1 LYAEK
6 FTQSLSLTSIG
17 LIINQGLLIN
27 QIIAKIKVY
36 FDRPIVR
43 LILFKNDDSWK
54 GRAT

>member
-1 LYAEK
+1 LCAEK
-6 FTQSLSLTSIG
+6 FTHSLSLTSIG

-43 LILFKNDDSWK
+43 VILLVNDDSGK
-54 GRAT
+54 GELI